1 MASFMTISKPMERVN
16 LTYART
22 HLSEL
27 LNEVEDGR
35 EVVITRHGKD
45 VVRLSPARPSR
56 PPIPLAELAA
66 FRTSMP
72 RLRRPS
78 VELIR
83 EIRDEGH

>member
-1 MASFMTISKPMERVN
+1 MNTMERVK
-16 LTYART
+16 LTHAKA

-27 LNEVEDGR
+27 LNKVENGR

-45 VVRLSPARPSR
+45 VVRLSPARQSR
-56 PPIPLAELAA
+56 QPIPLTELAA
-66 FRTSMP
+66 FRASMP

-83 EIRDEGH
+83 EIRDEGY